1 MIRLLALGLALAVL
15 APQFRTEANAVRIE
29 ALVLEDGRPVAGL
42 TAADLVVTD
51 NGRPQTIRVR
61 PLEREPIDV
70 ALALDVSDSVRG
82 AQLDALR
89 AAALALVGQLTPA
102 DRATLLTFDHT
113 LSLGPRDAAPDALAP
128 RLRAL
133 TPQGRTSLVDAVT
146 TALVWSTGRERP
158 MLVFVFS
165 DGEDTA
171 SWTRPTHALA
181 LAAGSDAVV
190 DVIVA
195 GESMPVTTALQA
207 RLRPPTAYQRFLGD
221 LAATTGGRVRNG
233 GAGARL
239 ADAFK
244 ASVEQFR
251 ARYEI
256 TYTPSGDERGL
267 ARHRR
272 ARPRPAR
279 RDDPRAPR
287 VSALRRAPARRR
299 SSARFPRRTGSNQ
312 KSSFGATGSFM

>member
-1 MIRLLALGLALAVL
+1 MIRLLALGLALAGL

-82 AQLDALR
+82 ARLDALR

-207 RLRPPTAYQRFLGD
+207 SAAAADGLPALPRRAGGDDRRPRPQRRRRRPPRRRLQG
-221 LAATTGGRVRNG
+221 VR
-233 GAGARL
+233 
-239 ADAFK
+239 
-244 ASVEQFR
+244 R
-251 ARYEI
+251 AVPR
-256 TYTPSGDERGL
+256 PLRDHLHAER
-267 ARHRR
+267 RR
-272 ARPRPAR
+272 ARAGTPSTCACPA
-279 RDDPRAPR
+279 
-287 VSALRRAPARRR
+287 
-299 SSARFPRRTGSNQ
+299 
-312 KSSFGATGSFM
+312 GAA

>member
-1 MIRLLALGLALAVL
+1 MIRLLALGLALATL

-29 ALVLEDGRPVAGL
+29 ALVLDDGRPVPGL

-61 PLEREPIDV
+61 PLEREAIDV

-82 AQLDALR
+82 ARLDALR

-195 GESMPVTTALQA
+195 GESMPVTSAL
-207 RLRPPTAYQRFLGD
+207 RLRPPTAYERFLGE

-256 TYTPSGDERGL
+256 TYAPSGDERGWH
-267 ARHRR
+267 AIEVRVPGRR
-272 ARPRPAR
+272 GATIHAR
-279 RDDPRAPR
+279 RGYQR
-287 VSALRRAPARRR
+287 
-299 SSARFPRRTGSNQ
+299 
-312 KSSFGATGSFM
+312 

>member
-1 MIRLLALGLALAVL
+1 MIRLLALGLALATL

-29 ALVLEDGRPVAGL
+29 ALVLEDGRPVPGL
-42 TAADLVVTD
+42 TAADFSVTD

-82 AQLDALR
+82 ARLEHLR
-89 AAALALVGQLTPA
+89 AAALALVAQLTPA

-171 SWTRPTHALA
+171 S
-181 LAAGSDAVV
+181 
-190 DVIVA
+190 
-195 GESMPVTTALQA
+195 
-207 RLRPPTAYQRFLGD
+207 
-221 LAATTGGRVRNG
+221 
-233 GAGARL
+233 
-239 ADAFK
+239 
-244 ASVEQFR
+244 
-251 ARYEI
+251 
-256 TYTPSGDERGL
+256 
-267 ARHRR
+267 
-272 ARPRPAR
+272 
-279 RDDPRAPR
+279 
-287 VSALRRAPARRR
+287 
-299 SSARFPRRTGSNQ
+299 
-312 KSSFGATGSFM
+312 

>member
-1 MIRLLALGLALAVL
+1 MIRLLALGLALATL

-29 ALVLEDGRPVAGL
+29 ALVLDDGRPVPGL

-61 PLEREPIDV
+61 PLEREAIDV

-82 AQLDALR
+82 AQLDHLR
-89 AAALALVGQLTPA
+89 GAALALVGQLTAA

-113 LSLGPRDAAPDALAP
+113 LSLGPRDASPDALAP

-133 TPQGRTSLVDAVT
+133 TPQGLTSLVDAVT
-146 TALVWSTGRERP
+146 AALVWSTGRERP

-171 SWTRPTHALA
+171 SWTRPVHALA

-190 DVIVA
+190 EVIVA
-195 GESMPVTTALQA
+195 GEATPVTNALQAQA
-207 RLRPPTAYQRFLGD
+207 RLRPPTAYERFLGE
-221 LAATTGGRVRNG
+221 LAATTGGRVHNG

-256 TYTPSGDERGL
+256 TYTPSGDERGWH
-267 ARHRR
+267 AIDVRVPGRR
-272 ARPRPAR
+272 GATIHAR
-279 RDDPRAPR
+279 RGYQR
-287 VSALRRAPARRR
+287 
-299 SSARFPRRTGSNQ
+299 
-312 KSSFGATGSFM
+312 

>member
-1 MIRLLALGLALAVL
+1 MIRLLGLALAIATL
-15 APQFRTEANAVRIE
+15 ATQFRTEANAVRIE
-29 ALVLEDGRPVAGL
+29 ALILEDGRPVAGL
-42 TAADLVVTD
+42 TAADLIVTD

-61 PLEREPIDV
+61 ALEREPIDV

-82 AQLDALR
+82 AQLEHLQ
-89 AAALALVGQLTPA
+89 AAALALVGRLTAA

-133 TPQGRTSLVDAVT
+133 TAHGRTSLIDAVT
-146 TALVWSTGRERP
+146 TALVWGAGRDRP

-181 LAAGSDAVV
+181 LAASSEAVV
-190 DVIVA
+190 DVIVV
-195 GESMPVTTALQA
+195 GESMPVTSAAQPEG
-207 RLRPPTAYQRFLGD
+207 RLRPPRAYERFLGE

-239 ADAFK
+239 AGVFE
-244 ASVEQFR
+244 ASIEQFR

-256 TYTPSGDERGL
+256 TYAPSSDEPGWHAIEVRVPG
-267 ARHRR
+267 RR
-272 ARPRPAR
+272 EVTINAR
-279 RDDPRAPR
+279 RGYQR
-287 VSALRRAPARRR
+287 
-299 SSARFPRRTGSNQ
+299 
-312 KSSFGATGSFM
+312 

>member
-1 MIRLLALGLALAVL
+1 MIRLLALGLALATL

-29 ALVLEDGRPVAGL
+29 ALVLDDGRPVPGL

-89 AAALALVGQLTPA
+89 AAALALVAQLTPA

-133 TPQGRTSLVDAVT
+133 MPQGRTSLVDAVT

-195 GESMPVTTALQA
+195 GESAAAADALRALPRRAGGDDRRPRPQ
-207 RLRPPTAYQRFLGD
+207 RRRRRPPRRRLQG
-221 LAATTGGRVRNG
+221 VR
-233 GAGARL
+233 
-239 ADAFK
+239 
-244 ASVEQFR
+244 R
-251 ARYEI
+251 AVPR
-256 TYTPSGDERGL
+256 PLRDHLRAERRRAWL
-267 ARHRR
+267 ARHRG

-287 VSALRRAPARRR
+287 LSALTEMAR
-299 SSARFPRRTGSNQ
+299 GS
-312 KSSFGATGSFM
+312 TDVRVR

>member
-1 MIRLLALGLALAVL
+1 
-15 APQFRTEANAVRIE
+15 
-29 ALVLEDGRPVAGL
+29 
-42 TAADLVVTD
+42 
-51 NGRPQTIRVR
+51 
-61 PLEREPIDV
+61 
-70 ALALDVSDSVRG
+70 VSDSVRG
-82 AQLDALR
+82 AQLDSLR
-89 AAALALVGQLTPA
+89 AAALALIAQLTPA

-133 TPQGRTSLVDAVT
+133 MPQGRTSLLDAVT
-146 TALVWSTGRERP
+146 TALVWSAGRERP

-195 GESMPVTTALQA
+195 GESMPVTSAPG
-207 RLRPPTAYQRFLGD
+207 RLRPSMAYQRFLGE

-256 TYTPSGDERGL
+256 TYAPSGDERGWH
-267 ARHRR
+267 AIDVRVPGRR
-272 ARPRPAR
+272 GVTIHAR
-279 RDDPRAPR
+279 RGYQR
-287 VSALRRAPARRR
+287 
-299 SSARFPRRTGSNQ
+299 
-312 KSSFGATGSFM
+312 

>member
-1 MIRLLALGLALAVL
+1 MIRLLALGLALATL

-29 ALVLEDGRPVAGL
+29 ALILDDGRPIAGL

-51 NGRPQTIRVR
+51 NGRPQTVRVR

-82 AQLDALR
+82 AQLEHLR
-89 AAALALVGQLTPA
+89 AAALALVGRLTPA

-133 TPQGRTSLVDAVT
+133 TPQGRTSLIDAVA
-146 TALVWSTGRERP
+146 TALVWGADRDRP

-171 SWTRPTHALA
+171 SWTRPTHALT
-181 LAAGSDAVV
+181 LAASSEAVI
-190 DVIVA
+190 DVIVV
-195 GESMPVTTALQA
+195 GESMPLTRAAQA
-207 RLRPPTAYQRFLGD
+207 DGRLRPPTPYERFLGE

-239 ADAFK
+239 AGVFE
-244 ASVEQFR
+244 ASIEQFR

-256 TYTPSGDERGL
+256 TYTPSSDARGWH
-267 ARHRR
+267 AVEVQVPGRR
-272 ARPRPAR
+272 GATIHAR
-279 RDDPRAPR
+279 RGYQR
-287 VSALRRAPARRR
+287 
-299 SSARFPRRTGSNQ
+299 
-312 KSSFGATGSFM
+312 

>member
-1 MIRLLALGLALAVL
+1 MIRLLALGLALATL

-29 ALVLEDGRPVAGL
+29 ALVLEDGRPVPGL
-42 TAADLVVTD
+42 TAADFSVTD

-82 AQLDALR
+82 ARLEHLR
-89 AAALALVGQLTPA
+89 AAALALVAQLTPA

-181 LAAGSDAVV
+181 LAASSDAVV

-195 GESMPVTTALQA
+195 GQSMAVSSALQA
-207 RLRPPTAYQRFLGD
+207 GRLLPPTAYQRFLGE

-239 ADAFK
+239 AAAFK
-244 ASVEQFR
+244 ASIEQFR

-256 TYTPSGDERGL
+256 TYAPSSDERGWH
-267 ARHRR
+267 AIEVRVPGRR
-272 ARPRPAR
+272 GATIHAR
-279 RDDPRAPR
+279 RGYQR
-287 VSALRRAPARRR
+287 
-299 SSARFPRRTGSNQ
+299 
-312 KSSFGATGSFM
+312 

>member
-1 MIRLLALGLALAVL
+1 MIRLLALGLALATL

-29 ALVLEDGRPVAGL
+29 ALVLDNGRPVPGL
-42 TAADLVVTD
+42 TAADVVVTD

-61 PLEREPIDV
+61 PLEREAIDV

-82 AQLDALR
+82 AQLDHLR
-89 AAALALVGQLTPA
+89 GAALALVGQLTAA

-113 LSLGPRDAAPDALAP
+113 LSLGPRDASPDALAP

-133 TPQGRTSLVDAVT
+133 TPQGLTSLVDAVT
-146 TALVWSTGRERP
+146 AALVWSTGRERP

-171 SWTRPTHALA
+171 SWTRPVHALA

-190 DVIVA
+190 EVIVA
-195 GESMPVTTALQA
+195 GEATPVTNARQAQA
-207 RLRPPTAYQRFLGD
+207 RRRPPTAYERFLGE
-221 LAATTGGRVRNG
+221 LAATTGGRVHNG

-256 TYTPSGDERGL
+256 TYTPSSDERGWH
-267 ARHRR
+267 AIDVRVPGRR
-272 ARPRPAR
+272 GASVHAR
-279 RDDPRAPR
+279 RGYQR
-287 VSALRRAPARRR
+287 
-299 SSARFPRRTGSNQ
+299 
-312 KSSFGATGSFM
+312 